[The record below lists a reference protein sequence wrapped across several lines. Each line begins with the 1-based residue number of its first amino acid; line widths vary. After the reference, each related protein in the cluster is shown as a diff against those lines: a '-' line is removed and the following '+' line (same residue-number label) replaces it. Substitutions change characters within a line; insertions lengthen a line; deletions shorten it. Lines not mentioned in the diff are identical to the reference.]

1 MIGNPPYISAPAQ
14 VDNEVLNRQRD
25 NIIKSKQYKSL
36 YLKWDLYIPFMEKGL
51 QMLTDKG
58 IFTMIVP
65 YPLTNQG
72 YAKLL
77 RSMMVNDYCLYEVV
91 DLNGT
96 KIFENAT
103 VSNCI
108 PFVGNGGKTESVTI
122 SHITPERNI
131 IKDSVL
137 PIESFVQSDK
147 LLWNTENKVLRGF
160 DTGYT
165 LGDFCYISKGMV
177 LNADEKTARGEFSKD
192 DLISNTKDAI
202 HSRAYIEAKDIEPY
216 HVKRLR
222 YLEWDT
228 ERCPGKLSRPTFREM
243 YNCQKLMINRL
254 GKLQV
259 YFDAEDKL
267 LHSDSMF
274 SAILWQDLSR
284 VENNSISGS
293 IRKFSKHSRSEMEE
307 LSGKVTLKYLL
318 AILNS
323 SFADELL
330 AFQRGGDYH
339 IYPEHLRQLP
349 IPIAPTEIQE
359 RLAELV
365 DKIILK
371 DNVTESQDEIDR
383 IVRNL
388 YE

>member
-14 VDNEVLNRQRD
+14 VDNEVLNRQRN

-58 IFTMIVP
+58 VFTMIVP

-72 YAKLL
+72 YAKHL
-77 RSMMVNDYCLYEVV
+77 RSMIVKDFCLYELV

-108 PFVGNGGKTESVTI
+108 PFVRNGSETAAVTI
-122 SHITPERNI
+122 SHITPKRNI
-131 IKDSVL
+131 IRNSVL
-137 PIESFVQSDK
+137 PLESFVQSDK
-147 LLWNTENKVLRGF
+147 LLWNTEGEVHGNF
-160 DTGYT
+160 DTGYI
-165 LGDFCYISKGMV
+165 LGDFCYISVGMV
-177 LNADEKTARGEFSKD
+177 LNADEKTARGEFTKD

-202 HSRAYIEAKDIEPY
+202 HSRTYIEAKDIESY
-216 HVKRLR
+216 HVKRVR

-228 ERCPGKLSRPTFREM
+228 ERCPDKLRRPTFREM
-243 YNCQKLMINRL
+243 YDCPKLIMNCL
-254 GKLQV
+254 
-259 YFDAEDKL
+259 
-267 LHSDSMF
+267 
-274 SAILWQDLSR
+274 
-284 VENNSISGS
+284 GS
-293 IRKFSKHSRSEMEE
+293 IKATLDEERKLHNHSLYCSVLWKDLRGVNNKSIAGSVTKFSVRTRSEMEE
-307 LSGKVTLKYLL
+307 LSGKVSLKYLL

-349 IPIAPTEIQE
+349 IPIASTEIQE
-359 RLAELV
+359 RLASLV
-365 DKIILK
+365 DRIILK
-371 DNVTESQDEIDR
+371 DNATEAQSEIDE

-388 YE
+388 YD

>member
-1 MIGNPPYISAPAQ
+1 M
-14 VDNEVLNRQRD
+14 
-25 NIIKSKQYKSL
+25 
-36 YLKWDLYIPFMEKGL
+36 KWDLYIPFMEKGL

-77 RSMMVNDYCLYEVV
+77 RSMIVKDFCLYELV

-108 PFVGNGGKTESVTI
+108 PFVRNGSETAVVTI
-122 SHITPERNI
+122 SHITPKRNI
-131 IKDSVL
+131 VRDSVL
-137 PIESFVQSDK
+137 PLESFVQSDK
-147 LLWNTENKVLRGF
+147 LLWNTGDTILGNF
-160 DTGYT
+160 NTGYT
-165 LGDFCYISKGMV
+165 LGNFCYISVGMV
-177 LNADEKTARGEFSKD
+177 LNADEKTSRGEFSKD
-192 DLISNTKDAI
+192 DLISNTKDVI

-216 HVKRLR
+216 HVKRVR
-222 YLEWDT
+222 YLEWNT
-228 ERCPGKLSRPTFREM
+228 ERCPDKLRRPTFREM
-243 YNCQKLMINRL
+243 YDCPKLIINRL

-259 YFDAEDKL
+259 YLDAEDKL

-274 SAILWQDLSR
+274 SAILWQELSG

-307 LSGKVTLKYLL
+307 FSGKVTLKYLL

-359 RLAELV
+359 RLASLV
-365 DKIILK
+365 DRIILK
-371 DNVTESQDEIDR
+371 DNAAEAQSEIDG

-388 YE
+388 YD

>member
-1 MIGNPPYISAPAQ
+1 MIGNPPYIRAPAQ
-14 VDNEVLNRQRD
+14 VDNEVLNRQR
-25 NIIKSKQYKSL
+25 NNLIKSKQYKSL

-72 YAKLL
+72 YAKHL
-77 RSMMVNDYCLYEVV
+77 RSMIVKDFCLYELV

-108 PFVGNGGKTESVTI
+108 PFVKNGGKTSDVAI
-122 SHITPERNI
+122 SHITPERSI
-131 IKDSVL
+131 VKYSAL
-137 PIESFVQSDK
+137 PLASFVQSDK
-147 LLWNTENKVLRGF
+147 LLWNTENKAQVNF

-177 LNADEKTARGEFSKD
+177 LNADEKTARGEFTKD
-192 DLISNTKDAI
+192 DLISNTKDFI

-216 HVKRLR
+216 HVKRVR

-243 YNCQKLMINRL
+243 YDCPKLIMNCLGSIKATYDDEKKLHN
-254 GKLQV
+254 
-259 YFDAEDKL
+259 
-267 LHSDSMF
+267 HSLYCS
-274 SAILWQDLSR
+274 ILWKDLQG
-284 VENNSISGS
+284 VDNNSISGS
-293 IRKFSKHSRSEMEE
+293 IRKFSKHSRPEMEE
-307 LSGKVTLKYLL
+307 LSGKVSLKYLL

-349 IPIAPTEIQE
+349 IPIAPIEVQD
-359 RLAELV
+359 RLASLV

-371 DNVTESQDEIDR
+371 NNAAEAQSETDR